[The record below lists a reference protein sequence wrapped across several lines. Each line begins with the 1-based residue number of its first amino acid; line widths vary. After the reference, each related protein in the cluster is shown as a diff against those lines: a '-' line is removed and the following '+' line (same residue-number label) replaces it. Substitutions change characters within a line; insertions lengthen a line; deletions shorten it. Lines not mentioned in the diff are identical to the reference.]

1 MSSENE
7 TRFVITKISTYQRKN
22 PNTSYSKTHFEITYQ
37 ERVETKQDKIK
48 LLVQIGIDP
57 SSSLNAKT
65 GRFLID
71 FLLQGPHFEDK
82 RSL

>member
-7 TRFVITKISTYQRKN
+7 TRFVITEISTYQRKN

-37 ERVETKQDKIK
+37 ERVETKQDNIK

-57 SSSLNAKT
+57 
-65 GRFLID
+65 
-71 FLLQGPHFEDK
+71 
-82 RSL
+82 